1 MVFTQPPTS
10 TLPKLWISDII
21 AGRQLAPFFNGL
33 YSPLTPP
40 TGTPTGHH
48 ILSLDPDT
56 PEIIWKT
63 IGYKLLNAGCSVGV
77 VAHLGHF
84 ASQPLEWCLAD
95 TSLDDVMLQMLEV
108 EVSWEEWVEG
118 LSEIPLT
125 LKEALELAEL
135 ALVKLKDIEQLN
147 IELDS
152 LRRRAK
158 VSEYKW
164 DKEYL
169 ARLRAKLE
177 KTLSLP
183 SAQSAINIEAAID
196 ELIIQGASGSYL
208 TGQLNRLAAASQVH
222 VQELRV
228 LFYERSAECDLESD
242 HDDNKSLVENLLNLG
257 DQSLELRDFL
267 PEDLAEPLKLWCSWL
282 SIRPEVALTALLAG
296 VSSLHKV
303 GTELVIH
310 RNQAFR
316 VPPTICAGLVSE
328 SGQKKSPILWNIIRH
343 PLNELRQEKI
353 DAYNAAME
361 DYKAAM
367 EVWNQ
372 SEDKGPKPEQPKD
385 PTLYYFTN
393 ATGEAIPA
401 QAGKAPEK
409 TMLALI
415 DELSG
420 LFNSAN
426 SYRGGR
432 GSDKQDIL
440 SYFDGSGQ
448 TVLRAGGI
456 KVDVHKIYLSIFG
469 TIQPEVLKN
478 HIADC
483 CDPDG
488 QWARFLFV
496 NQPLVAATLSDDDG
510 QFVEVRDRLTGVYRQ
525 IDQLP
530 EIEYRLSRPA
540 FKRYQKVYNL
550 LEKLRVTHPKPG
562 MRAVYSKMEG
572 YIGRLAL
579 NLHVMWEL
587 SSGKVCPDVEIP
599 LFIMDMA
606 IQLAK
611 FFIGQVR
618 LVHSFSDEEG
628 LAPGVVKLF
637 ELSKR
642 LDTNGKDGWVK
653 PQQYRELFAAKKR
666 PPAQQVRNLML
677 EAQSLGYGRTRGTG
691 NRLEYHWRCDNNNS
705 NGSPLTPPD
714 NLGKLG
720 KLRENL
726 GNPIPYA
733 ETSINQGLQDN
744 LGNLGK
750 DTPNCSTSSCG
761 YIPQQTEE
769 EFHEEGG
776 YIPEASLSAIQES
789 CDIDTVV
796 NIGLGNNL
804 GNGFPNSSLSSLNE
818 ETEDAP
824 EAAEATPI
832 VETSQALV
840 VAPVNAQQLRE
851 ADYSSFPVNNPRM
864 TESVRGTIAG
874 IIRNQI
880 LAIDSPEAYE
890 ALRDSAEFTK
900 EQLNW
905 VRKNLLTKEERAA
918 FQAKV
923 VGSAPSNG
931 NRPAQPER
939 LFKNG
944 DRVRYQHWCGRFGGY
959 VRSGCLVVFDKSK
972 STTKLYGPAPTEP
985 LAESE
990 LVLIKRANF
999 LPEQ

>member
-1 MVFTQPPTS
+1 MVLTQPPTA
-10 TLPKLWISDII
+10 TIPQLWISNII
-21 AGRQLAPFFNGL
+21 AGQQLAPFFNRL
-33 YSPLTPP
+33 YSPVMPP
-40 TGTPTGHH
+40 IGTPSGHH

-56 PEIIWKT
+56 PEKIWKT
-63 IGYKLLNAGCSVGV
+63 IGYKLLNAGCSVSVFPLNGE
-77 VAHLGHF
+77 
-84 ASQPLEWCLAD
+84 SLEWYLIN
-95 TSLDDVMLQMLEV
+95 TSLEHLMLQLFDYEV
-108 EVSWEEWVEG
+108 PWSEWVEG
-118 LSEIPLT
+118 LNEIPLT

-169 ARLRAKLE
+169 AQLRAKLE
-177 KTLSLP
+177 KTISLP
-183 SAQSAINIEAAID
+183 SAQSAINIEAKID

-208 TGQLNRLAAASQVH
+208 TGQLNRLAAASQIH
-222 VQELRV
+222 VQELRT
-228 LFYERSAECDLESD
+228 LFYERSAECDLESYRE
-242 HDDNKSLVENLLNLG
+242 DNKSLVENLLNLG
-257 DQSLELRDFL
+257 DQSLELQDFL
-267 PEDLAEPLKLWCSWL
+267 PEDLAEPLTLWCSWL
-282 SIRPEVALTALLAG
+282 SIRPEAALTALLSA

-316 VPPTICAGLVSE
+316 VPPNLFASLVGE
-328 SGQKKSPILWNIIRH
+328 SGQKKSPLLWNIIRH
-343 PLNELRQEKI
+343 ALNKLHQEKT
-353 DAYNAAME
+353 DAYNAAMQ
-361 DYKAAM
+361 DYEAAM
-367 EVWNQ
+367 EAWAS
-372 SEDKGPKPEQPKD
+372 SEDKGPKPKPPKD

-393 ATGEAIPA
+393 TTGEAIPI

-409 TMLALI
+409 AMLALI

-426 SYRGGR
+426 SYRAGR
-432 GSDKQDIL
+432 GSDKQDML

-448 TVLRAGGI
+448 TVLRAGGV
-456 KVDVHKIYLSIFG
+456 KVNVPKIYLSIFG
-469 TIQPEVLKN
+469 TIQPEVLKS

-483 CDPDG
+483 TDPDG

-496 NQPLVAATLSDDDG
+496 NQPLVAATLSDDDE
-510 QFVEVRDRLTGVYRQ
+510 QLVEICDRLTEVYRQ

-530 EIEYRLSRPA
+530 EMEYRLSRPA
-540 FKRYQKVYNL
+540 FKRYQAVYNL

-579 NLHVMWEL
+579 NLHVIWEL
-587 SSGKVCPDVEIP
+587 SSGKVCPDEEIP
-599 LFIMDMA
+599 LFIMEMA

-611 FFIGQVR
+611 FYIGQVK
-618 LVHSFSDEEG
+618 LVHSFLDEEG
-628 LAPGVVKLF
+628 LAPGIVKLI

-653 PQQYRELFAAKKR
+653 PQQYRELFATKKR
-666 PPAQQVRNLML
+666 PPAQQVRSLML
-677 EAQSLGYGRTRGTG
+677 EAVSLGYGRTRGTG
-691 NRLEYHWRCDNNNS
+691 NRLEYHWRRDNNDNNN
-705 NGSPLTPPD
+705 NPPTPPD
-714 NLGKLG
+714 LG

-733 ETSINQGLQDN
+733 ETPVNQGLQDNLGN

-750 DTPNCSTSSCG
+750 DTPNCSTSSCE

-776 YIPEASLSAIQES
+776 YIPEASLSTIQES

-796 NIGLGNNL
+796 NTGLGNNL

-818 ETEDAP
+818 QTEDAP
-824 EAAEATPI
+824 EATEATPTL
-832 VETSQALV
+832 ETSQALV
-840 VAPVNAQQLRE
+840 VAPVSAQQLRE
-851 ADYSSFPVNNPRM
+851 VDYSSFPVNNPRM

-874 IIRNQI
+874 VIRNQI

-905 VRKNLLTKEERAA
+905 VRKNLLTVQERAA

-931 NRPAQPER
+931 NRPAQAER

-944 DRVRYQHWCGRFGGY
+944 DRVQFQHWYGRFAAY
-959 VRSGCLVVFDKSK
+959 VKSGCLVEWDKTPK
-972 STTKLYGPAPTEP
+972 SLLKKYGPAPTHP
-985 LAESE
+985 IPESE
-990 LVLIKRANF
+990 LVLIKRANV
-999 LPEQ
+999 LPKQ